1 MQGKRVDICMIN
13 KIVFYK
19 DLYREKPPENYVFPN
34 EMLLV
39 SYNIII

>member
-19 DLYREKPPENYVFPN
+19 VLYREKPPENYVFPS
-34 EMLLV
+34 EILLV
-39 SYNIII
+39 SYTIII

>member
-1 MQGKRVDICMIN
+1 MQGKGVDICMIN
-13 KIVFYK
+13 TIVFYK
-19 DLYREKPPENYVFPN
+19 DLYREKHPENYVCSN